1 MPEWMPG
8 APSGS
13 SPLTRGKR
21 AAAQKYAD
29 ETGLIP
35 AHAGK
40 TRRSPE
46 IRGRDRA
53 HPRSRGENM
62 TWMSD
67 TLGAGGSSP
76 LTRGK
81 LVGGGVILFHVILRS
96 PK

>member
-1 MPEWMPG
+1 
-8 APSGS
+8 
-13 SPLTRGKR
+13 
-21 AAAQKYAD
+21 
-29 ETGLIP
+29 
-35 AHAGK
+35 
-40 TRRSPE
+40 
-46 IRGRDRA
+46 
-53 HPRSRGENM
+53 M